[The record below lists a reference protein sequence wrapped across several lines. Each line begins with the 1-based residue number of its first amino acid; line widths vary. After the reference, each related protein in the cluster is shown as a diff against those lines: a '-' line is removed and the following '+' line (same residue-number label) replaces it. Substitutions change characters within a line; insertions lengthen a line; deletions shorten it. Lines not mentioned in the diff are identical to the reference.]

1 MILSI
6 CICTLE
12 KRIAMLSTLLFHL
25 NKQIKDEGTVELLLA
40 SDKGEK
46 STGEKR
52 NLLYGM
58 AKGKYVCSIDDDDW
72 VPDTYIYE
80 ILKAVSSGPDAVALK
95 RIAGSCS

>member
-1 MILSI
+1 
-6 CICTLE
+6 
-12 KRIAMLSTLLFHL
+12 MLSTLLFHL

-58 AKGKYVCSIDDDDW
+58 AKGK
-72 VPDTYIYE
+72 
-80 ILKAVSSGPDAVALK
+80 LRLFH
-95 RIAGSCS
+95 

>member
-1 MILSI
+1 M
-6 CICTLE
+6 
-12 KRIAMLSTLLFHL
+12 KVLLNFCWL
-25 NKQIKDEGTVELLLA
+25 

-80 ILKAVSSGPDAVALK
+80 ILKAVFLRS
-95 RIAGSCS
+95 